1 MSTPPIS
8 QRIAVRVRRRR
19 LTRSVHARIA
29 WLAAD
34 SVAVVA
40 CLVLSLRV
48 L

>member
-8 QRIAVRVRRRR
+8 QRIAVRVRHRR
-19 LTRSVHARIA
+19 LSRSVPARIA

-34 SVAVVA
+34 TVAIAA